1 METIIMLVT
10 GARRIGKAVR
20 ARFGLPRGV
29 TRTRVPSPTSRS
41 KIAAREHP

>member
-29 TRTRVPSPTSRS
+29 TRTRVPPPTSRS